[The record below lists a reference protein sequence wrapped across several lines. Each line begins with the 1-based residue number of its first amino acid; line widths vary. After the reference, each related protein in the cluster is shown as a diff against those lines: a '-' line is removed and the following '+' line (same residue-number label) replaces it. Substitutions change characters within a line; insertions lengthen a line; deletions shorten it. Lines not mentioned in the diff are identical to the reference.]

1 MSYRRYRGL
10 YNSKSNFSGSGKYD
24 DIIAS
29 KYIKTPLINSSNITT
44 NTITSNTITSN
55 LSNINSIR
63 GNNYIKNDNLKFS
76 FNGEDVSEHAE
87 YLKKRTVLIETT
99 EAELGEGNYNL
110 QYKVGS
116 GVLIHENELYPEGTS
131 DKTYILTAAHVVVD
145 FLTLKSNDEITDLSD
160 IRVANK
166 LKVMYFTKNDEK
178 RISFIRV
185 VGYCL
190 SNDLALCE
198 FVNYEELNTTNDTTW
213 YTNENKNSILS
224 AKLFK
229 IDLNNLDKSI
239 FKEGAKL
246 VACGH
251 TYVDDPFSIT
261 CGYIRSGSHMA
272 EDYENELKSARE
284 SNYNTA
290 KPPFSPYMLST
301 LNLGPGNSG
310 CGVFLQN
317 HSLELVG
324 IHSTSIK
331 EGNEDTASMNA
342 AVPPY
347 ILNSGIL
354 KKMIIQYNN
363 GEPKNTPQ
371 RIVTS
376 FINLDIY
383 STTHIMDMILNEGTN
398 DYNTLRNAT
407 LLDDINTNYVFG
419 RLTTSKE
426 RHKKYTYNDDSNIY
440 EEEEDE
446 PEIVSNRNLITKV
459 DILDNS
465 ANIVRTFKI
474 GDEYPAVPL
483 HALRTLVEPDSY
495 IRIYYYYDLKIYN
508 GEKKELRNEIIKL
521 PSIDNDDEAG
531 VVFDKPPYHQVFYS
545 KA

>member
-1 MSYRRYRGL
+1 MSYIRYRGL
-10 YNSKSNFSGSGKYD
+10 YSSKSNFSGSGKYD
-24 DIIAS
+24 DIVAS

-44 NTITSNTITSN
+44 NTITSN
-55 LSNINSIR
+55 LSNINNIR

-99 EAELGEGNYNL
+99 EDELGKDGYNL

-131 DKTYILTAAHVVVD
+131 DKTYILTAAHIVVG

-166 LKVMYFTKNDEK
+166 LKVMYFTKNNEK

-198 FVNYEELNTTNDTTW
+198 FVNYEELNTTDNTTW

-229 IDLNNLDKSI
+229 LDLNNLDKSI

-261 CGYIRSGSHMA
+261 CGYIRSGSHMT
-272 EDYENELKSARE
+272 EDYEYEPKDARGITY
-284 SNYNTA
+284 STA
-290 KPPFSPYMLST
+290 TPPFSPYMLST

-331 EGNEDTASMNA
+331 EKNEDTASMNA

-363 GEPKNTPQ
+363 EEPKNTPQ

-383 STTHIMDMILNEGTN
+383 SSTHIMDMSLNEETDN
-398 DYNTLRNAT
+398 YNTLRNAT

-419 RLTTSKE
+419 RLTITKN
-426 RHKKYTYNDDSNIY
+426 RHKKYTYNYDSNEY
-440 EEEEDE
+440 EQQDE
-446 PEIVSNRNLITKV
+446 AEIVKNRNLITKV

-483 HALRTLVEPDSY
+483 HALRTLVEPESY
-495 IRIYYYYDLKIYN
+495 IRIYYYYDLKNYN
-508 GEKKELRNEIIKL
+508 GERKELRNEIIKI

-531 VVFDKPPYHQVFYS
+531 VVFDKPPYHRVFYN
-545 KA
+545 KQ